1 MIFRNNFTIIWAAIY
16 SPPRNSQPT
25 IMINLNH

>member
-1 MIFRNNFTIIWAAIY
+1 MILRNNFTIIWAAIY
-16 SPPRNSQPT
+16 SPPKNSQLI